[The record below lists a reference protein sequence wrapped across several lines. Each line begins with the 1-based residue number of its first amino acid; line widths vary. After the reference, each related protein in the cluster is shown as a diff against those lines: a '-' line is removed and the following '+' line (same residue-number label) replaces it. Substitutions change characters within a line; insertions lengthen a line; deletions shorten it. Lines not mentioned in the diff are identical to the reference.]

1 MSDST
6 NLNFPYLDA
15 AQAQKHVTVNES
27 LRRLD
32 ALVLLAIED
41 KDLTAPP
48 GSPSDGTRYIP
59 AATAT
64 GAWSGKETYVA
75 HYVDGAW
82 EFYTPREGFLAY
94 VRDEDLV
101 YVYDGSAWVTLSAAL
116 SFASL
121 DVGGPVG
128 VASYTVAGAPSAA
141 TAGRIIYVA
150 DESGGAVLA
159 FSDGTNWRRVTDRAV
174 IS

>member
-6 NLNFPYLDA
+6 NLRLPYLEG

-32 ALVLLAIED
+32 ALVLLSVED
-41 KDLTAPP
+41 KDLSAPP
-48 GSPSDGTRYIP
+48 GSPGDGARYIP
-59 AATAT
+59 KATAS
-64 GAWSGKETYVA
+64 GLWSGKENAIA

-82 EFYTPREGFLAY
+82 EFYTPRAGFLAY
-94 VRDEDLV
+94 VRDEDLF
-101 YVYDGSAWVTLSAAL
+101 YLYNGADWVTFANAL
-116 SFASL
+116 AFTAL
-121 DVGGPVG
+121 DVAGPVG
-128 VASYTVAGAPSAA
+128 VKSYTVAGVPSAA
-141 TAGRIIYVA
+141 IAGRIIHVS

-159 FSDGTNWRRVTDRAV
+159 FSDGSIWRRVTDRNP